1 MLYTEKEKHEI
12 ERVKEVFAEHLRQ
25 SPDFE
30 LLWSDKVG
38 YVWLAIGVN
47 PVYVDTGIRIESA
60 ADLCGR
66 CLDDVATDVLYMTGN
81 DHALEAADPLE
92 LAEIK
97 RRWEPHL
104 IYFYQTVPAFSS
116 PLHLLNLFQYLS
128 LVFLKHLV
136 HLKHTT

>member
-12 ERVKEVFAEHLRQ
+12 ERVKEVFEEHLRQ

-30 LLWSDKVG
+30 LL
-38 YVWLAIGVN
+38 
-47 PVYVDTGIRIESA
+47 YVDTGIRIESA
-60 ADLCGR
+60 ADLCSR

-97 RRWEPHL
+97 RRWEPYINQL
-104 IYFYQTVPAFSS
+104 PDYAY
-116 PLHLLNLFQYLS
+116 LCKDLLNG
-128 LVFLKHLV
+128 KM
-136 HLKHTT
+136 